1 MLDWVCSVCCGV
13 VFGTCVRGVL
23 IGLGVV
29 WYGVCFLFLCQ
40 MSFTSSLTIPV
51 RASFELKKSDL

>member
-1 MLDWVCSVCCGV
+1 MLDWVCCGV

-23 IGLGVV
+23 IGLSVV

-40 MSFTSSLTIPV
+40 MSEMWVTLVPLAAA
-51 RASFELKKSDL
+51 RRDE